1 MINSLKWM
9 RWYHILET
17 YYKKYGNIDISY
29 NYVTEDGLRLGA
41 WLCNQRQA
49 YKGNSTNKITKEQIN
64 LLNKLG
70 MIWDKYDESW
80 YIYYYALKE
89 YYDKYGNVDISR
101 NYVTDGGLKL
111 GFWLHNQQQ
120 AYRGNGTNMINI
132 KKVELLN
139 KLGVLLN
146 RNDRNWYIYFDLLED
161 YYKKYGNIDISYNY
175 ITEDGLKL
183 GSWLCNQ
190 RQAYKGNGTS
200 KITEEQ
206 IVLLNKLGMIWDKYS
221 ENWDK
226 YYYTLEEYYN
236 KYGNINVPLKY
247 ESSDGL
253 KLGMW
258 LSTQKRKYKN
268 DILTEVYKSQIQM
281 LNDLDMDWNIN
292 DTRILNSVIG
302 SDNKDYYYYILNK
315 RTNYVLRDLSYEV
328 GNQITSSNQEELCKT
343 LVKRIWR

>member
-9 RWYHILET
+9 KWYHVLEA
-17 YYKKYGNIDISY
+17 YYKKHGNIDISCDY
-29 NYVTEDGLRLGA
+29 MTEDGLKLGS
-41 WLCNQRQA
+41 WLSNQRQA
-49 YKGNSTNKITKEQIN
+49 YKGNSTNKITKEQID
-64 LLNKLG
+64 LLNKMG
-70 MIWDKYDESW
+70 MVWDKYNENW
-80 YIYYYALKE
+80 YTYYYALKG
-89 YYDKYGNVDISR
+89 YYDKYGNINISR
-101 NYVTDGGLKL
+101 NYVTEDGLKL
-111 GFWLHNQQQ
+111 GHWLHNQKQ
-120 AYRGNGTNMINI
+120 AYRGNSTNII
-132 KKVELLN
+132 TIERVELLN
-139 KLGVLLN
+139 KLGMLWDV
-146 RNDRNWYIYFDLLED
+146 NDKNWYTYFYALEK
-161 YYKKYGNIDISYNY
+161 YYDKHGNIDISYNY
-175 ITEDGLKL
+175 VTEDGLML

-190 RQAYKGNGTS
+190 RQSYKGNGTS

-206 IVLLNKLGMIWDKYS
+206 IFLLNRMGMVWDKYS

-281 LNDLDMDWNIN
+281 LNDLNIDWNISN
-292 DTRILNSVIG
+292 TRVLNSVIN
-302 SDNKDYYYYILNK
+302 SDNRDKYYYILNK
-315 RTNYVLRDLSYEV
+315 RVNYILRDLGYEV